1 MRLELFEWLEGSGA
15 AHDSGWSVLGWLRSL
30 NLLDIIGEALQDPSG
45 DDPFTYLQDLSR
57 ERLDRMLEA
66 AQLGGLATPIWKAL
80 EELRGQKAATGA
92 ELNDKF
98 KQEASFEMSYGS
110 IDLFYGGA
118 AFICLCPAPAPP
130 LASTRP
136 CARAGLEGLIGPPTM
151 EGMEAEHCTRSVAP
165 P

>member
-118 AFICLCPAPAPP
+118 AAASGRAPA
-130 LASTRP
+130 
-136 CARAGLEGLIGPPTM
+136 RA
-151 EGMEAEHCTRSVAP
+151 
-165 P
+165 